1 VTRAIAGF
9 FWSGADD
16 PYPAGPREVRL
27 RRFRGMFFAALWLTP
42 LAGTYSSIF
51 REKVPLPWLAVTGLT
66 AFIVLYLVTILVAFA
81 RQASRPSRRDQ
92 LLLALTTTIGVG
104 LMIAYADR
112 STGWWALAIYL
123 TAAGAALYRPP
134 VGVYWLAAVLAFVIV
149 LRVASGEPAGEIAET
164 GFSVLLGGAV
174 VLLMRQ
180 AMHLI
185 RELRRTRGELARS
198 AVEQERLRFARDLH
212 DLLGH
217 SLSLIVV
224 KAELTRRLAER
235 DPAAAAQEA
244 AEIEAVGRQALAEVR
259 QTVSG
264 YRALHFDEELRRA
277 KEALADA
284 GIEAVVRVGAEPLP
298 STSDGNVDDAFAW
311 VVREG
316 TTNVI
321 RHSGATSCVIAL
333 SGTRLEIR
341 DDGKG
346 GSVSV
351 RGNGLRGLQERMAAV
366 GGHISINGGNGFTLQ
381 ASVP

>member
-1 VTRAIAGF
+1 V

-16 PYPAGPREVRL
+16 PYPTDPREARKRQL
-27 RRFRGMFFAALWLTP
+27 RGVFFAALWLVP
-42 LAGTYSSIF
+42 LIGTY
-51 REKVPLPWLAVTGLT
+51 VPVIRSGQWLAAAGLT
-66 AFIVLYLVTILVAFA
+66 AFIGLYLATIVAGFA
-81 RQASRPSRRDQ
+81 RQSADPSRRDQ
-92 LLLALTTTIGVG
+92 LLLAGTTAVGAG
-104 LMIAYADR
+104 LMVAYAGSDP
-112 STGWWALAIYL
+112 GWWAITIYL

-134 VGVYWLAAVLAFVIV
+134 KGVFWVAGVVVFLVVLGFFKH
-149 LRVASGEPAGEIAET
+149 RSGTDIAESA
-164 GFSVLLGGAV
+164 FSLLLAGAV
-174 VLLMRQ
+174 VMLVRQ
-180 AMHLI
+180 ALHLI

-224 KAELTRRLAER
+224 KAELTQRLAQR
-235 DPAAAAQEA
+235 DPDAARQEA

-264 YRALHFDEELRRA
+264 YRSLRFDDELRRA
-277 KEALADA
+277 KDALADA
-284 GIEAVVRVGAEPLP
+284 GIEAIVRTGGEPLP
-298 STSDGNVDDAFAW
+298 STLDNAFAW

-321 RHSGATSCVIAL
+321 RHSGARSCVIART
-333 SGTRLEIR
+333 GTRLEIR

-346 GSVSV
+346 AANRPHGH
-351 RGNGLRGLQERMAAV
+351 GLRGLAERMASV
-366 GGHISINGGNGFTLQ
+366 GGHVSTVDKGGGFVLR